1 MRLKCSSASFFF
13 SLGLFTCILSGVDVG
28 QEDLSMAIA
37 LAGLWSLFLALG
49 CSACVW
55 PIYYTVSTAYQK
67 AFDSGLS
74 YDSPASVLGLLFV
87 VNSIIFMTLGLA
99 IGYPVASAS
108 GKNHFHIK

>member
-1 MRLKCSSASFFF
+1 
-13 SLGLFTCILSGVDVG
+13 
-28 QEDLSMAIA
+28 MAIA

-49 CSACVW
+49 YSACVW

-87 VNSIIFMTLGLA
+87 VNSIKECIKPNYVQFFLLQNSFVRTQKPSCNSFIKEIIDMSMVDLM
-99 IGYPVASAS
+99 AS
-108 GKNHFHIK
+108 